1 MTKKE
6 EQIEGQMSLA
16 MCLNSEHY
24 VVQSNNF
31 VNTKQH
37 LNKNEGKLIRTAI
50 MQIKREDK

>member
-1 MTKKE
+1 MAKKE

-37 LNKNEGKLIRTAI
+37 LNKNEG
-50 MQIKREDK
+50 